1 MFTVLVVEDDQPLSR
16 LFGTILGR
24 NGYNAHTVCTASAA
38 LHCLEQEYVDL
49 IITDVMLPGMDGF
62 ELIRQL
68 RESGSTLPILLVTA
82 QETLAD
88 KERGFTAGADD
99 YMVKPVE
106 VEELLL
112 RVRALLRRARMISQ
126 RKLTVGTT
134 RLDYDTL
141 TLTQNGEE
149 EILPQKECFLLYK
162 LLSYPGHIYTRQQ
175 LMDEIWGLESE
186 SELRT
191 VDVHIN
197 RLRERLRWN
206 QDVSIVTICGLGYK
220 GVRLCDETKR
230 A

>member
-1 MFTVLVVEDDQPLSR
+1 MFTVLVVEDDQPLAR
-16 LFGTILGR
+16 LFCTILSK
-24 NGYNAHTVCTASAA
+24 NGYRALSAASAPAA
-38 LHCLEQEYVDL
+38 LRWLEREYTDL

-68 RESGSTLPILLVTA
+68 RESGNTLPVLLVTA
-82 QETLAD
+82 RETLAD

-99 YMVKPVE
+99 YMVKPVDPA
-106 VEELLL
+106 ELLL
-112 RVRALLRRARMISQ
+112 RVGALLRRARLVS
-126 RKLTVGTT
+126 RRRLTAGQTV
-134 RLDYDTL
+134 LDCDTL
-141 TLTQNGEE
+141 TLCQPGGTEV
-149 EILPQKECFLLYK
+149 LPQKEFFLLYK
-162 LLSYPGHIYTRQQ
+162 LLSDPGHIFTRQQ

-197 RLRERLRWN
+197 RLRDRLRWN
-206 QDVSIVTICGLGYK
+206 RDIGIVTIRGLGYK

>member
-24 NGYNAHTVCTASAA
+24 NGYNVLTVCTASAA

-68 RESGSTLPILLVTA
+68 RESGSTVPILLVTA
-82 QETLAD
+82 RETLAD

-149 EILPQKECFLLYK
+149 EILPQKEFFLLYK

-206 QDVSIVTICGLGYK
+206 QDVSIVTIRGLGYK

>member
-24 NGYNAHTVCTASAA
+24 NGYNVHTVCTASAA
-38 LHCLEQEYVDL
+38 LHCLEQEYVGL
-49 IITDVMLPGMDGF
+49 IITDVMLPDMDGF

-82 QETLAD
+82 RETLAD

-99 YMVKPVE
+99 CMVKPVE

-134 RLDYDTL
+134 RLD
-141 TLTQNGEE
+141 
-149 EILPQKECFLLYK
+149 
-162 LLSYPGHIYTRQQ
+162 
-175 LMDEIWGLESE
+175 
-186 SELRT
+186 
-191 VDVHIN
+191 
-197 RLRERLRWN
+197 
-206 QDVSIVTICGLGYK
+206 
-220 GVRLCDETKR
+220 
-230 A
+230 

>member
-99 YMVKPVE
+99 CMVKPVE

-112 RVRALLRRARMISQ
+112 RVRALLRSAQMISQ

>member
-38 LHCLEQEYVDL
+38 LHCLEQEYVGL
-49 IITDVMLPGMDGF
+49 IITDVMLPDMDGF

-82 QETLAD
+82 RETLAD

-112 RVRALLRRARMISQ
+112 RVRALLRRALAVKKVLAPFRRFS
-126 RKLTVGTT
+126 
-134 RLDYDTL
+134 D
-141 TLTQNGEE
+141 
-149 EILPQKECFLLYK
+149 
-162 LLSYPGHIYTRQQ
+162 
-175 LMDEIWGLESE
+175 ESE
-186 SELRT
+186 RIARGDFSIRCDTHSPILEVRQIVRNLNAMVEELGT
-191 VDVHIN
+191 VET
-197 RLRERLRWN
+197 LRE
-206 QDVSIVTICGLGYK
+206 DFIAGVSHELKTPLTAIEGYAVLLGNRTSPRRSSVSTPRRFWTAP
-220 GVRLCDETKR
+220 GGSPG
-230 A
+230 

>member
-24 NGYNAHTVCTASAA
+24 NGYNVHTVCTASAA

-49 IITDVMLPGMDGF
+49 IITDVMLPDMDGF

-82 QETLAD
+82 RETLAD

-175 LMDEIWGLESE
+175 LMDEIWGW
-186 SELRT
+186 RA
-191 VDVHIN
+191 N
-197 RLRERLRWN
+197 RNCARWMCI
-206 QDVSIVTICGLGYK
+206 STACGSVCAGT
-220 GVRLCDETKR
+220 RM
-230 A
+230 

>member
-49 IITDVMLPGMDGF
+49 IITDVMLPDMDGF

-82 QETLAD
+82 RETLAD

-112 RVRALLRRARMISQ
+112 RVRALLRRAAGVQRSQ
-126 RKLTVGTT
+126 GSLLTVGK
-134 RLDYDTL
+134 L
-141 TLTQNGEE
+141 TLNTEERVAIRGGEPVE
-149 EILPQKECFLLYK
+149 LTAKEYDLIELLMRNPRRVYSREN
-162 LLSYPGHIYTRQQ
+162 LMNVVWGYTYAG
-175 LMDEIWGLESE
+175 DY
-186 SELRT
+186 RT
-191 VDVHIN
+191 VDVHIR
-197 RLRERLRWN
+197 RLREKLEENPAEPDHILTKWG
-206 QDVSIVTICGLGYK
+206 VGYYFK
-220 GVRLCDETKR
+220 G
-230 A
+230 

>member
-82 QETLAD
+82 RETLAD

-175 LMDEIWGLESE
+175 LMDEIWGLDSTTDE
-186 SELRT
+186 RT
-191 VDVHIN
+191 VDVHVN
-197 RLRERLRWN
+197 RLRERFKNCDDFIIMTVR
-206 QDVSIVTICGLGYK
+206 GLGYK
-220 GVRLCDETKR
+220 AVKTE

>member
-49 IITDVMLPGMDGF
+49 IITDVMLPDMDGF

-206 QDVSIVTICGLGYK
+206 QDVSIVTIRGLGYK

>member
-24 NGYNAHTVCTASAA
+24 NGYNVLTVCTASAA

-49 IITDVMLPGMDGF
+49 IITDIMLPGMDGF

-88 KERGFTAGADD
+88 KEQGFTAGADD

-206 QDVSIVTICGLGYK
+206 QDVNIVTIRGLGYK

>member
-24 NGYNAHTVCTASAA
+24 NGYNVHTVCTASAA

-82 QETLAD
+82 RETLAD

-206 QDVSIVTICGLGYK
+206 QDVNIVTIRGLGYK

>member
-49 IITDVMLPGMDGF
+49 IITDVMLPDMDGF

-82 QETLAD
+82 RETLAD

-141 TLTQNGEE
+141 PSPRTARRRSCPRRNASCSISCSPIRGTS
-149 EILPQKECFLLYK
+149 I
-162 LLSYPGHIYTRQQ
+162 PGSSSWTRSGG
-175 LMDEIWGLESE
+175 W
-186 SELRT
+186 RA
-191 VDVHIN
+191 N
-197 RLRERLRWN
+197 RNCARWMCI
-206 QDVSIVTICGLGYK
+206 STACGSVCAGT
-220 GVRLCDETKR
+220 RM
-230 A
+230 

>member
-82 QETLAD
+82 RETLAD

-162 LLSYPGHIYTRQQ
+162 LLSYPRHIYTRQQ

-206 QDVSIVTICGLGYK
+206 QDVSIVTIRGLGYK

>member
-24 NGYNAHTVCTASAA
+24 NGYNVHTVCTASAA

-82 QETLAD
+82 RETLAD

-112 RVRALLRRARMISQ
+112 RVRALLRSARMISQ

-206 QDVSIVTICGLGYK
+206 QDVSIVTIRGLGYK

>member
-24 NGYNAHTVCTASAA
+24 NGYNVHTVCTASAA

-49 IITDVMLPGMDGF
+49 IITDVMLPDMDGF

-82 QETLAD
+82 RETLAD

-126 RKLTVGTT
+126 RTLTVGTT

-141 TLTQNGEE
+141 TLTPNGEE
-149 EILPQKECFLLYK
+149 EILPQKEFVLLYK

-206 QDVSIVTICGLGYK
+206 QDVSIVTIRGLGYK

>member
-24 NGYNAHTVCTASAA
+24 NGYNVHTVCTASAA

-82 QETLAD
+82 RETLAD

-149 EILPQKECFLLYK
+149 EILPQKEFFLLYK

-191 VDVHIN
+191 
-197 RLRERLRWN
+197 
-206 QDVSIVTICGLGYK
+206 
-220 GVRLCDETKR
+220 
-230 A
+230 

>member
-126 RKLTVGTT
+126 RKLTVGTI

-162 LLSYPGHIYTRQQ
+162 LLFYPGHIYTRQQ

-206 QDVSIVTICGLGYK
+206 QDVSIVTIRGLGYK

>member
-1 MFTVLVVEDDQPLSR
+1 MVAYGGLEGLR
-16 LFGTILGR
+16 L
-24 NGYNAHTVCTASAA
+24 
-38 LHCLEQEYVDL
+38 LEEKKDACSL
-49 IITDVMLPGMDGF
+49 IILDVMMPVMDGYT
-62 ELIRQL
+62 LVSQL
-68 RESGSTLPILLVTA
+68 REAGITTPVLMVTA
-82 QETLAD
+82 KDAFDDMRQ
-88 KERGFTAGADD
+88 GFLSGTDD

-141 TLTQNGEE
+141 TLAQNGEE
-149 EILPQKECFLLYK
+149 EILPQKEFFLLYK

-206 QDVSIVTICGLGYK
+206 QDVSIVTIRGLGYK

>member
-1 MFTVLVVEDDQPLSR
+1 MPIRSVPL
-16 LFGTILGR
+16 L
-24 NGYNAHTVCTASAA
+24 
-38 LHCLEQEYVDL
+38 
-49 IITDVMLPGMDGF
+49 LPGMDGF

-82 QETLAD
+82 RETLAD

-206 QDVSIVTICGLGYK
+206 QDVSIVTIRGLGYK

>member
-16 LFGTILGR
+16 LFGTILGK

-49 IITDVMLPGMDGF
+49 IITDVMLPDMDGF

-112 RVRALLRRARMISQ
+112 RVRALLRSARMISQ

-206 QDVSIVTICGLGYK
+206 QDVSIVTIRGLGYK

>member
-24 NGYNAHTVCTASAA
+24 NGYNVHTVCTASAA

-82 QETLAD
+82 RETLAD
-88 KERGFTAGADD
+88 KERVFTAGADD

-149 EILPQKECFLLYK
+149 EILPQKEVFLLYK
-162 LLSYPGHIYTRQQ
+162 LLSYPGRIYTRQQ

-206 QDVSIVTICGLGYK
+206 QDVSIVTIRGLGYK

>member
-1 MFTVLVVEDDQPLSR
+1 MDR
-16 LFGTILGR
+16 LRTDPPAAGT
-24 NGYNAHTVCTASAA
+24 
-38 LHCLEQEYVDL
+38 
-49 IITDVMLPGMDGF
+49 
-62 ELIRQL
+62 
-68 RESGSTLPILLVTA
+68 GSTLPILLVTA
-82 QETLAD
+82 RETLAD

-149 EILPQKECFLLYK
+149 EILPQKEFFLLYK

-206 QDVSIVTICGLGYK
+206 QDVSIVTIRGLGYK

>member
-82 QETLAD
+82 RETLAD

-112 RVRALLRRARMISQ
+112 RVRALLRSARMISQ

-141 TLTQNGEE
+141 SLTQNGEE

-206 QDVSIVTICGLGYK
+206 QDVSIVTIRGLGYK

>member
-134 RLDYDTL
+134 RLDDDTL

>member
-24 NGYNAHTVCTASAA
+24 NGYNVHTVCTASAA
-38 LHCLEQEYVDL
+38 LHRLEQEYVDL

-82 QETLAD
+82 RETLAD

-206 QDVSIVTICGLGYK
+206 QDVSIVTIRGLGYK

>member
-1 MFTVLVVEDDQPLSR
+1 
-16 LFGTILGR
+16 
-24 NGYNAHTVCTASAA
+24 
-38 LHCLEQEYVDL
+38 
-49 IITDVMLPGMDGF
+49 
-62 ELIRQL
+62 
-68 RESGSTLPILLVTA
+68 
-82 QETLAD
+82 
-88 KERGFTAGADD
+88 
-99 YMVKPVE
+99 
-106 VEELLL
+106 
-112 RVRALLRRARMISQ
+112 MISQ

-149 EILPQKECFLLYK
+149 EILPQKEFFLLYK

-206 QDVSIVTICGLGYK
+206 QDVSIVTIRGLGYK

>member
-1 MFTVLVVEDDQPLSR
+1 
-16 LFGTILGR
+16 
-24 NGYNAHTVCTASAA
+24 
-38 LHCLEQEYVDL
+38 
-49 IITDVMLPGMDGF
+49 MLPDMDGF

-82 QETLAD
+82 RETLAD

-99 YMVKPVE
+99 CMVKPVE

-149 EILPQKECFLLYK
+149 EILPQKEFFLLYK

-206 QDVSIVTICGLGYK
+206 QDVSIVTIRGLGYK

>member
-24 NGYNAHTVCTASAA
+24 NGYNVLTVCTASAA
-38 LHCLEQEYVDL
+38 LHCLEQEYVGL

-112 RVRALLRRARMISQ
+112 RVRALLRSAQMISQ

-141 TLTQNGEE
+141 TLTQSGEE

-206 QDVSIVTICGLGYK
+206 QDVSIVTIRGLGYK

>member
-24 NGYNAHTVCTASAA
+24 NGYNVLTVCTASAA

-49 IITDVMLPGMDGF
+49 IITDVMLPDMDGF

-99 YMVKPVE
+99 YIVKPVE

-206 QDVSIVTICGLGYK
+206 QDVSIVTIRGLGYK

>member
-24 NGYNAHTVCTASAA
+24 NGYNVHTVCTASAA

-82 QETLAD
+82 RETLAD

-162 LLSYPGHIYTRQQ
+162 LLFYPGHIYTRQQ

-206 QDVSIVTICGLGYK
+206 QDVSIVTIRRLGYK

>member
-24 NGYNAHTVCTASAA
+24 NGYNVHTVCTASAA

-49 IITDVMLPGMDGF
+49 IITDVMLPDMDGF

-82 QETLAD
+82 RETLAD

-149 EILPQKECFLLYK
+149 DILPQKECFLLYK

-175 LMDEIWGLESE
+175 LMDEIWGLESK

>member
-24 NGYNAHTVCTASAA
+24 NGYNVLTVCTASAA

-49 IITDVMLPGMDGF
+49 IITDVMLPDMDGF

-82 QETLAD
+82 RETLAD

-141 TLTQNGEE
+141 TITQNGEE

-162 LLSYPGHIYTRQQ
+162 LLFYPGHIYTRQQ

-206 QDVSIVTICGLGYK
+206 QDVSIVTIRGLGYK

>member
-38 LHCLEQEYVDL
+38 LHCLEQEYVGL

-82 QETLAD
+82 RETLAD

-106 VEELLL
+106 VEEL
-112 RVRALLRRARMISQ
+112 LLRRARMISQ

-162 LLSYPGHIYTRQQ
+162 LLSYPWHIYTRQQ

-206 QDVSIVTICGLGYK
+206 QDVSIVTIRGLGHK

>member
-1 MFTVLVVEDDQPLSR
+1 M
-16 LFGTILGR
+16 
-24 NGYNAHTVCTASAA
+24 A
-38 LHCLEQEYVDL
+38 
-49 IITDVMLPGMDGF
+49 F

-68 RESGSTLPILLVTA
+68 RESGAPCRSCWVTA
-82 QETLAD
+82 RETLAD

-149 EILPQKECFLLYK
+149 EILPQKEFFLLYK

-206 QDVSIVTICGLGYK
+206 QDVSIVTIRGLGYK

>member
-162 LLSYPGHIYTRQQ
+162 LLSYPRHIYTRQQ

-206 QDVSIVTICGLGYK
+206 QDVSIVTIRGLGYK

>member
-24 NGYNAHTVCTASAA
+24 NGYNVHTVCTASAA

-112 RVRALLRRARMISQ
+112 RVRALLRSAQMISQ

-206 QDVSIVTICGLGYK
+206 QDVSIVTIRGLGYK

>member
-112 RVRALLRRARMISQ
+112 RVRALLRSAQMISQ

-206 QDVSIVTICGLGYK
+206 QDVGIVTIRGLGYK

>member
-1 MFTVLVVEDDQPLSR
+1 
-16 LFGTILGR
+16 
-24 NGYNAHTVCTASAA
+24 
-38 LHCLEQEYVDL
+38 
-49 IITDVMLPGMDGF
+49 
-62 ELIRQL
+62 
-68 RESGSTLPILLVTA
+68 
-82 QETLAD
+82 
-88 KERGFTAGADD
+88 
-99 YMVKPVE
+99 MVKPVE

-149 EILPQKECFLLYK
+149 EILPQKEFFLLYK

-206 QDVSIVTICGLGYK
+206 QDVGIVTIRGLGYK